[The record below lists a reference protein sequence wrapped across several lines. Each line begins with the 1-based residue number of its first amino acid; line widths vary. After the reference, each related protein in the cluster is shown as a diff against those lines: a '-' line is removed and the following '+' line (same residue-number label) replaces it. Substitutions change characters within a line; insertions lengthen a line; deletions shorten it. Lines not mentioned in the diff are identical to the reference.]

1 VAIQNQLRIT
11 KIIQN
16 RLKLNGFV
24 IFTTLEFI
32 LRCIMESNLPLS
44 EQFRLI
50 AKKWIDADAAA
61 NILEETKSAF
71 LAQKM
76 AEQGD
81 VPVSRAEMAVKA
93 SQEWAEYVESMVN
106 ARKRAALL
114 KAQLEYIRMQFT
126 EQQSIEATRRAEM
139 KL

>member
-1 VAIQNQLRIT
+1 
-11 KIIQN
+11 
-16 RLKLNGFV
+16 
-24 IFTTLEFI
+24 
-32 LRCIMESNLPLS
+32 MDSNLPLS

-50 AKKWIDADAAA
+50 AKRWIDADAAA
-61 NILEETKSAF
+61 SILEETKSAF

-93 SQEWAEYVESMVN
+93 SSEWVNYVQGMVE
-106 ARKRAALL
+106 ARKKAALL
-114 KAQLEYIRMQFT
+114 KAQLEYIRMRFT
-126 EQQSIEATRRAEM
+126 EQQSVEATRRAEM

>member
-1 VAIQNQLRIT
+1 MDN
-11 KIIQN
+11 
-16 RLKLNGFV
+16 
-24 IFTTLEFI
+24 
-32 LRCIMESNLPLS
+32 MPLS

-61 NILEETKSAF
+61 SILEETKSAF
-71 LAQKM
+71 LAQRM

-93 SQEWAEYVESMVN
+93 SGEWSTYVHEMVE
-106 ARKRAALL
+106 ARKKASLL
-114 KAQLEYIRMQFT
+114 KAQLEYIRMRFT
-126 EQQSIEATRRAEM
+126 EQQSVEATRRAEM

>member
-1 VAIQNQLRIT
+1 
-11 KIIQN
+11 
-16 RLKLNGFV
+16 
-24 IFTTLEFI
+24 
-32 LRCIMESNLPLS
+32 MESNLPLS

-61 NILEETKSAF
+61 SILEETKSAF

>member
-1 VAIQNQLRIT
+1 
-11 KIIQN
+11 
-16 RLKLNGFV
+16 
-24 IFTTLEFI
+24 
-32 LRCIMESNLPLS
+32 MDSNLPLS

-50 AKKWIDADAAA
+50 AKKWIDADSAAS
-61 NILEETKSAF
+61 ILEETKSAF

-93 SQEWAEYVESMVN
+93 SGEWVDYVTSMVE
-106 ARKRAALL
+106 ARKKASLL
-114 KAQLEYIRMQFT
+114 KAQLEYIRMRFS
-126 EQQSIEATRRAEM
+126 EQQSFEATKRAEM

>member
-1 VAIQNQLRIT
+1 MT
-11 KIIQN
+11 
-16 RLKLNGFV
+16 
-24 IFTTLEFI
+24 
-32 LRCIMESNLPLS
+32 SNAPLS

-50 AKKWIDADAAA
+50 AKRWIDADSAAS
-61 NILEETKSAF
+61 ILEETKSAF

-93 SQEWAEYVESMVN
+93 SAEWKDYVTEMVE
-106 ARKRAALL
+106 ARKKAALL

-126 EQQSIEATRRAEM
+126 ERQSEEATRRAEM

>member
-1 VAIQNQLRIT
+1 MT
-11 KIIQN
+11 
-16 RLKLNGFV
+16 FP
-24 IFTTLEFI
+24 
-32 LRCIMESNLPLS
+32 SNVPLS

-61 NILEETKSAF
+61 SILEETKSAF
-71 LAQKM
+71 LAQRM

-106 ARKRAALL
+106 ARKQAALL

-126 EQQSIEATRRAEM
+126 EQQSVEATRRAEM

>member
-1 VAIQNQLRIT
+1 MT
-11 KIIQN
+11 YH
-16 RLKLNGFV
+16 
-24 IFTTLEFI
+24 
-32 LRCIMESNLPLS
+32 SDLPLS

-61 NILEETKSAF
+61 SILEETKSAF
-71 LAQKM
+71 LAKRM

-106 ARKRAALL
+106 TRKQAALL
-114 KAQLEYIRMQFT
+114 KAQLEYIRMRFS
-126 EQQSIEATRRAEM
+126 EQQSFEATKRAEM

>member
-1 VAIQNQLRIT
+1 
-11 KIIQN
+11 
-16 RLKLNGFV
+16 
-24 IFTTLEFI
+24 
-32 LRCIMESNLPLS
+32 MESNLPLS

>member
-1 VAIQNQLRIT
+1 MTSL
-11 KIIQN
+11 
-16 RLKLNGFV
+16 
-24 IFTTLEFI
+24 
-32 LRCIMESNLPLS
+32 SNVPLS

-61 NILEETKSAF
+61 SILEETKSAF
-71 LAQKM
+71 LAQRM

-106 ARKRAALL
+106 ARKKAALL

-126 EQQSIEATRRAEM
+126 EQQSVEATRRAEM

>member
-1 VAIQNQLRIT
+1 MT
-11 KIIQN
+11 YP
-16 RLKLNGFV
+16 
-24 IFTTLEFI
+24 
-32 LRCIMESNLPLS
+32 SNVPLS

-61 NILEETKSAF
+61 SILEETKSAF
-71 LAQKM
+71 LAQRM

-106 ARKRAALL
+106 ARKQAALL

-126 EQQSIEATRRAEM
+126 EQQSVEATRRAEM

>member
-1 VAIQNQLRIT
+1 MISP
-11 KIIQN
+11 
-16 RLKLNGFV
+16 
-24 IFTTLEFI
+24 
-32 LRCIMESNLPLS
+32 SNNPLS

-50 AKKWIDADAAA
+50 AKRWIDADAAA
-61 NILEETKSAF
+61 SILEETKSAF
-71 LAQKM
+71 LAQRM

-93 SQEWAEYVESMVN
+93 SSEWKEYVENMVE
-106 ARKRAALL
+106 ARKKAALL

-126 EQQSIEATRRAEM
+126 EQQSVEATRRAEM

>member
-1 VAIQNQLRIT
+1 MDN
-11 KIIQN
+11 
-16 RLKLNGFV
+16 
-24 IFTTLEFI
+24 
-32 LRCIMESNLPLS
+32 MPLS
-44 EQFRLI
+44 EQFRLV

-61 NILEETKSAF
+61 SILEETKSAF
-71 LAQKM
+71 LAKRM

-106 ARKRAALL
+106 TRKQAALL
-114 KAQLEYIRMQFT
+114 KAQLEYIRMKFT
-126 EQQSIEATRRAEM
+126 EQQSVEATRRAEM

>member
-1 VAIQNQLRIT
+1 MN
-11 KIIQN
+11 
-16 RLKLNGFV
+16 
-24 IFTTLEFI
+24 
-32 LRCIMESNLPLS
+32 SNLPIS

-61 NILEETKSAF
+61 SILEETKSAF
-71 LAQKM
+71 LAQRM

-106 ARKRAALL
+106 ARKKAALL

-126 EQQSIEATRRAEM
+126 EQQSVEATRRAEM

>member
-1 VAIQNQLRIT
+1 
-11 KIIQN
+11 
-16 RLKLNGFV
+16 
-24 IFTTLEFI
+24 
-32 LRCIMESNLPLS
+32 MDSNIPLS

-61 NILEETKSAF
+61 SILEETKSAF
-71 LAQKM
+71 LAQRM

-126 EQQSIEATRRAEM
+126 EQQSFEATRRAEM